1 MTAEQAKVIADILG
15 LEAENISALPED
27 IKAEMDFMAENSSPE
42 TQEERLDVYYSL
54 EKLWQKAINAQAVE
68 EISVKFSIGH
78 EILDSLDSDSLK
90 YITDLYLSGADDD
103 EVYSAVI
110 SADKEQSEKEFQRV
124 MNDG

>member
-1 MTAEQAKVIADILG
+1 MTAEQAKIIADILG
-15 LEAENISALPED
+15 LESENIESLPD
-27 IKAEMDFMAENSSPE
+27 YIKAEMDFIADNSAPE

-54 EKLWQKAINAQAVE
+54 EELWQKAVTAQAVE
-68 EISVKFSIGH
+68 EISAKFSIGH
-78 EILDSLDSDSLK
+78 EILNSLDSDSLK

>member
-1 MTAEQAKVIADILG
+1 MTAEQAKIIADILG
-15 LEAENISALPED
+15 LESENIESLPDD
-27 IKAEMDFMAENSSPE
+27 IKAEMDFMAESSSPE

-110 SADKEQSEKEFQRV
+110 SADKEQSEREFQRV

>member
-1 MTAEQAKVIADILG
+1 MTAEQAKIIADILG
-15 LEAENISALPED
+15 LESENIESLPDD

-54 EKLWQKAINAQAVE
+54 EKLWQKAINAQAIE
-68 EISVKFSIGH
+68 DMSEKLNIEH

-124 MNDG
+124 ISNG

>member
-1 MTAEQAKVIADILG
+1 MTAEQAKIIADILG
-15 LEAENISALPED
+15 LESENIESLPDD

-110 SADKEQSEKEFQRV
+110 SADKEQSEREFQRV